1 MTNNK
6 SIDARGPV
14 FKTTAEK
21 MLCIGTTA
29 GPTLDEGAQHVIL
42 SPHHLRMPFEIGQH
56 DRITVCCFVL
66 SSHCFM
72 FDEQMGRIS
81 KSLAS
86 CPEDFIALTQ
96 KIVQMLC

>member
-1 MTNNK
+1 
-6 SIDARGPV
+6 
-14 FKTTAEK
+14 
-21 MLCIGTTA
+21 
-29 GPTLDEGAQHVIL
+29 
-42 SPHHLRMPFEIGQH
+42 MPFEIGQH

-96 KIVQMLC
+96 KIVQMLCQHHWKTFLKREELKLFYFLCDIDGGYWFGRTKLACFCPLPQVSAKP